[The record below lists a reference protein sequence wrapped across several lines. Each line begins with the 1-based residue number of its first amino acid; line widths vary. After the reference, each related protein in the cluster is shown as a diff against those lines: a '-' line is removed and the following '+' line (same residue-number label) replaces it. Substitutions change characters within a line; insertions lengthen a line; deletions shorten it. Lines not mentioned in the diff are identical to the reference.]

1 MSLSSGKLVVCSQG
15 QSFGF
20 SPGDLSRDRSSAHS
34 MVINLWT
41 PGSLGIALWWSE
53 NRRLRSEQTPRR
65 ACWELPGMGWGPGLH
80 MKGLWGARGKMTEK
94 RREPSGCAIMPLIS
108 KGALAFLMGFYTPC
122 SGFYLQSW
130 SSPFAST
137 ILWGQMTYE
146 KSICLEGLWQDLLSG
161 DAGGNNISSAISFAW
176 VCWAGPYLSWA
187 LASSS
192 DFCHLLPCWHLWLT
206 LMETRCLMRPAA
218 NRTGFG
224 QVQSYKESF
233 QFRCWSQSHMCVM
246 LGGWWDPGM
255 WAPARR
261 AGKKKSA
268 LRGWEK
274 VYCNS
279 ILAGQAGF
287 YLGLWHLS
295 ESFFLGSFLEID
307 ILFLEI
313 KMNLR
318 VEFSTVRS
326 RFFWLQVTKILI
338 YLKQKGSVLSQ

>member
-53 NRRLRSEQTPRR
+53 NRCLRSEQTPRR

-80 MKGLWGARGKMTEK
+80 VKGLWGARGKMTEK

-122 SGFYLQSW
+122 SGSYLQSW

-218 NRTGFG
+218 NRTGFHTRKAFSSG
-224 QVQSYKESF
+224 AGL
-233 QFRCWSQSHMCVM
+233 RATCVWC
-246 LGGWWDPGM
+246 LVAGEILACGYQH
-255 WAPARR
+255 AEQERR
-261 AGKKKSA
+261 KVHS
-268 LRGWEK
+268 GWEK

-326 RFFWLQVTKILI
+326 RFFWLQVTKNLI